1 MAKLEIVRSACWLI
15 IADEADDSGP
25 LFWSNDDG
33 WVGLYG
39 ADIYTDEEKA
49 GLRLPIGGSW
59 TTVGE
64 VEAERAR
71 SRRDHPSSF
80 TDLDSESRDIRK
92 TNLRIIRGARYRAA
106 HRKGKK

>member
-15 IADEADDSGP
+15 ISDEADDSGP

-59 TTVGE
+59 VTVGQ

-80 TDLDSESRDIRK
+80 TDLEMSREMK
-92 TNLRIIRGARYRAA
+92 KNSFRIIRGARYRAA